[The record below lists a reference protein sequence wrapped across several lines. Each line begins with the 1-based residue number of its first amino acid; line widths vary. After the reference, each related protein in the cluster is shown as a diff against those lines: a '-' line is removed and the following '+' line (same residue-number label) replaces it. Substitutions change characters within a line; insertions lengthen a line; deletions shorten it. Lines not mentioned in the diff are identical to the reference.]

1 MTDRRR
7 YKPQIRAATSRRWP
21 NRSTVPNLAA
31 GTPSRSK
38 HSVDTIQRGHVPKRN
53 ACTRSPAPI
62 TKAAVA
68 PERWVRTR
76 AADPRCDTKRRAR
89 DQHGQDRGTSQ
100 LPDQLDRAA
109 PGEEQ
114 HSEDHL
120 SSSAGPGHGRVRRP
134 SSKVGSART
143 GSRT

>member
-1 MTDRRR
+1 MTYLRR

-38 HSVDTIQRGHVPKRN
+38 HSVDTIQRGHAPKRN

-76 AADPRCDTKRRAR
+76 AQTRDVAAAQPLKRGKKANPVVTSTSATRAVPFVG
-89 DQHGQDRGTSQ
+89 DK
-100 LPDQLDRAA
+100 
-109 PGEEQ
+109 
-114 HSEDHL
+114 
-120 SSSAGPGHGRVRRP
+120 AG
-134 SSKVGSART
+134 
-143 GSRT
+143 